1 MIHRSYKWPLRAVAA
16 SCAAAL
22 WLATSAWAQGP
33 VLSVQPGNT
42 VRTLAGNGTLGY
54 SGDAGVATSATLA
67 SPAAVA
73 YDNAG
78 NLYIADADN
87 HAIRKVDARGTIT
100 TVAGSGVQGFGGDG
114 GAATTALLD
123 TPSGIAVDASNNLYI
138 ADSHNQRIRMVN
150 AQGVITTVAGN
161 GTAAYSGD
169 GAAATSASLFLP
181 EAVAVDAAGNLY
193 IADTGNYRIRKIGNG
208 IITTVA
214 GDGEQMY
221 SGDGGAA
228 TSAGLD
234 TPTGIAVDAAGNLYI
249 ADSHNQRIRMVNA
262 QGVINTIAG
271 TGALGFSGDGGNA
284 AQARFALPIG
294 VSVDKAANVYIA
306 DSENNVIRE
315 LSNGVINT
323 IAGNGNEGYG
333 GDNGAALGATLDTPR
348 SASLDAFGNVA
359 ISDSLNQ
366 RVRAMELPELV
377 FPSQP
382 TGTTSTPQSVT
393 LSNTGTASLQVQTV
407 SLIGNFTLASG
418 GTCGAVPIALTPGAT
433 CTVEIAFA
441 PTASGTASGSI
452 IFNGA
457 GITPQTMLL
466 SGNGSGFAAAIA
478 LSETPG
484 TSVFY
489 GTPVTVT
496 ATLTGSNGIPSGN
509 IAYTVDGG
517 NPLSAALSAS
527 GVAQFTLPGT
537 LAVGTHSVLVG
548 YAGDANYTLATPS
561 QSFTLVVA
569 APAAPPG
576 FTLQAT
582 PSSLSIP
589 QGQPGGTILKL
600 TPTGGFSGTVRFGC
614 SNLPANAVCSF
625 AQNPFQL
632 PGNDQPVNVTL
643 IIQTSVQQTRIDTI
657 RKPAPEPLSPILPA
671 LAFWWPGSLA
681 GLAAFGRKRKL
692 SKAQQLCML
701 LLTIGIFVIGL
712 SGCGGGSFS
721 PYVTPV
727 GSTTVTVTAS
737 AGTGTSAIAQTVSLT
752 VDIVQ

>member
-16 SCAAAL
+16 SFVL
-22 WLATSAWAQGP
+22 WLAISAWAQGP

-42 VRTLAGNGTLGY
+42 VRTFAGNGTLGY
-54 SGDAGVATSATLA
+54 SGNAGAATGATLA

-78 NLYIADADN
+78 NLYIADAGN
-87 HAIRKVDARGTIT
+87 NVIRKVNLSGVIT
-100 TVAGSGVQGFGGDG
+100 TVAGSGVQGFAGDG
-114 GAATTALLD
+114 GPASAALLD
-123 TPSGIAVDASNNLYI
+123 TPTGIAVDVRNNVYI
-138 ADSHNQRIRMVN
+138 ADSHNQRVRMVN
-150 AQGVITTVAGN
+150 AQGVINTVAGN

-193 IADTGNYRIRKIGNG
+193 IADTGNYRIRKIVNG
-208 IITTVA
+208 TIATVA

-271 TGALGFSGDGGNA
+271 NGAFGFSGDGGNA
-284 AQARFALPIG
+284 AQASFAQPIG
-294 VSVDKAANVYIA
+294 VSVDQAANVYIA

-315 LSNGVINT
+315 FSNGIINT
-323 IAGNGNEGYG
+323 IAGNGKQGYG

-348 SASLDAFGNVA
+348 SASPDAFGNVA

-366 RVRAMELPELV
+366 RVRALELPELV

-382 TGTTSTPQSVT
+382 TGATSTPQSVT
-393 LSNTGTASLQVQTV
+393 LSNTGTAPLQVQTV
-407 SLIGNFTLASG
+407 SLIGNFALASG
-418 GTCGAVPIALTPGAT
+418 GTCGAVPIALTAGAA
-433 CTVEIAFA
+433 CTIEIAFT
-441 PTASGTASGSI
+441 PTASGAASGSI
-452 IFNGA
+452 TFNGA
-457 GITPQTMLL
+457 GVTPQTVLL
-466 SGNGSGFAAAIA
+466 SGNGSAFAAAIA

-496 ATLTGSNGIPSGN
+496 ATLTGSNGVPSGN

-517 NPLSAALSAS
+517 NPQSAVLSAS

-537 LAVGTHSVLVG
+537 LTLGTHHVSVSYG
-548 YAGDANYTLATPS
+548 GDANYTLATPL
-561 QSFTLVVA
+561 QSFTLVIT
-569 APAAPPG
+569 APATPPG

-582 PSSLSIP
+582 PDSLSIP
-589 QGQPGGTILKL
+589 QGQAGDAVLKL
-600 TPTGGFSGTVRFGC
+600 TPTGGFSGSVKFGC

-625 AQNPFQL
+625 AQNPVQL
-632 PGNDQPVNVTL
+632 PANDQPVNETL
-643 IIQTSVQQTRIDTI
+643 IIQTNMQRARIGII
-657 RKPAPEPLSPILPA
+657 RKPEPGPLNPILPA
-671 LAFWWPGSLA
+671 LAFWGPGSLA

-701 LLTIGIFVIGL
+701 LLTFGMFAVGL
-712 SGCGGGSFS
+712 SGCGGLG
-721 PYVTPV
+721 PNVTPP
-727 GSTTVTVTAS
+727 GSTTVTVTAT
-737 AGTGTSAIAQTVSLT
+737 AGTGPSAIAKTVTLT